1 MSAELLKLSYFP
13 DDGRIWRVE
22 WVYDIQYNL
31 AVPSESVFVATIAP
45 FTPEVQKEYESA
57 AHNENRH
64 FYKNGDVDKKEMLD
78 VFIGVGQSPLID
90 IGSLWKNG
98 YLINSSVGIKD
109 TFEIVVD
116 DAHVQYQ
123 PAFHRYDFNGENLPA
138 LPYNQQIMDYKQGR
152 KVNCAYV
159 QYEDD
164 PYHFIIPAHV
174 LINFYLCTSTSLA
187 HAVYDGSIINERTT
201 KIYKPKK
208 PDTVMK
214 KVFSQFI

>member
-31 AVPSESVFVATIAP
+31 AVPSESVFVALIAP
-45 FTPEVQKEYESA
+45 FTIDTQKEYESG
-57 AHNENRH
+57 AHDKNRQ
-64 FYKNGDVDKKEMLD
+64 FYMVGDIDKSQALEIL
-78 VFIGVGQSPLID
+78 VGVGQSPLID

-98 YLINSSVGIKD
+98 LLINSNVGTKE
-109 TFEIVVD
+109 TFDLVID
-116 DAHVQYQ
+116 DAHVQYH
-123 PAFHRYDFNGENLPA
+123 PGYHKYELNNEEFYAF
-138 LPYNQQIMDYKQGR
+138 PYGKQLMEKKGR
-152 KVNCAYV
+152 VVNCAYV
-159 QYEDD
+159 QYKDD

-201 KIYKPKK
+201 KI
-208 PDTVMK
+208 
-214 KVFSQFI
+214 